1 LIRYDHHA
9 SCIENSQQ
17 IERSRQTDW
26 PQTGA
31 QFAPHVRSCFN
42 LNGRLRR
49 AVNDARL
56 RSAKILVLYSEEVS
70 VLPSDN
76 QTPANTS
83 DPRTIQLLSERENEI
98 LEAWI
103 ENRLAS
109 SDFRETLISGEE
121 LRSDSQIF
129 LRAFITAI
137 ANSNTEE
144 MRGKEFNAIR
154 RLLLEISEARAAQA
168 FSPSETAFYVFSL
181 KESLL
186 PFLRDEYKNDPELLV
201 DEVNK
206 ISKALDKLGSFI
218 FVSTIKNRERV
229 IRQQQQD
236 MLELSTP
243 VVQIWDRIICLPLI
257 GTLDSRRT
265 QLMMERLLERI
276 VKSRAEIAILDIT
289 GVPTVDTQ
297 VANYLIKTVTAVR
310 LLGSTCIITGVGPA
324 IAQTIVHLGID
335 LTGII
340 TRNQLSDG
348 IRLAFELTRQRVIP
362 INSFADGETNTEKGD
377 SDERVQ
383 SAHS

>member
-1 LIRYDHHA
+1 ML
-9 SCIENSQQ
+9 
-17 IERSRQTDW
+17 T
-26 PQTGA
+26 
-31 QFAPHVRSCFN
+31 
-42 LNGRLRR
+42 RR
-49 AVNDARL
+49 E
-56 RSAKILVLYSEEVS
+56 S
-70 VLPSDN
+70 
-76 QTPANTS
+76 
-83 DPRTIQLLSERENEI
+83 EI

-103 ENRLAS
+103 ENRVNS

-121 LRSDSQIF
+121 LRSDSQSF

-137 ANSNTEE
+137 ADSNVEE

-181 KESLL
+181 KETLM
-186 PFLRDEYKNDPELLV
+186 PFFRDEYSDDPNLLI

-206 ISKALDKLGSFI
+206 ISKTLDKLGSFI

-243 VVQIWDRIICLPLI
+243 VVQIWDRILCLPLI
-257 GTLDSRRT
+257 GALDSRRT

-276 VKSRAEIAILDIT
+276 VRTRAEVAILDIT

-335 LTGII
+335 LAGII

-348 IRLAFELTRQRVIP
+348 IRLAFEMTRQKVVATTG
-362 INSFADGETNTEKGD
+362 ADEDETGQEGG

-383 SAHS
+383 GAYS

>member
-1 LIRYDHHA
+1 L
-9 SCIENSQQ
+9 
-17 IERSRQTDW
+17 T
-26 PQTGA
+26 
-31 QFAPHVRSCFN
+31 
-42 LNGRLRR
+42 
-49 AVNDARL
+49 
-56 RSAKILVLYSEEVS
+56 
-70 VLPSDN
+70 SDN
-76 QTPANTS
+76 ALPDNAPN
-83 DPRTIQLLSERENEI
+83 PRTIKLLTDRENDI

-103 ENRLAS
+103 ENRVNS
-109 SDFRETLISGEE
+109 PDFRETLISGEE
-121 LRSDSQIF
+121 LRSDSQSF
-129 LRAFITAI
+129 LRAFVMAI
-137 ANSNTEE
+137 ANSNVEE
-144 MRGKEFNAIR
+144 MRGKEFNSIR

-181 KESLL
+181 KETLVPL
-186 PFLRDEYKNDPELLV
+186 LRDEYRGDPETLL
-201 DEVNK
+201 EELNK
-206 ISKALDKLGSFI
+206 VSKALDKLGSFI

-265 QLMMERLLERI
+265 QLMMERLLDRI
-276 VKSRAEIAILDIT
+276 VRTRAEVAILDIT

-310 LLGSTCIITGVGPA
+310 LLGSTCIVTGVGPS

-348 IRLAFELTRQRVIP
+348 IRLAFELTRQKVVQTGTG
-362 INSFADGETNTEKGD
+362 ADGEAAAEGGEL
-377 SDERVQ
+377 DERVQ
-383 SAHS
+383 SAHP

>member
-1 LIRYDHHA
+1 MA
-9 SCIENSQQ
+9 
-17 IERSRQTDW
+17 
-26 PQTGA
+26 
-31 QFAPHVRSCFN
+31 
-42 LNGRLRR
+42 
-49 AVNDARL
+49 
-56 RSAKILVLYSEEVS
+56 
-70 VLPSDN
+70 SDN
-76 QTPANTS
+76 ATYTNMP
-83 DPRTIQLLSERENEI
+83 DPRTIRLLTERENDI

-103 ENRLAS
+103 ENRINS

-121 LRSDSQIF
+121 LRSDSQSF
-129 LRAFITAI
+129 LRAFIMAV
-137 ANSNTEE
+137 ANSNVEE

-181 KESLL
+181 KETIL
-186 PFLRDEYKNDPELLV
+186 PFLRDEYRDDPETLL
-201 DEVNK
+201 EELNK
-206 ISKALDKLGSFI
+206 LSKALDKLGSFI

-276 VKSRAEIAILDIT
+276 VRSRAEVAILDIT

-310 LLGSTCIITGVGPA
+310 LLGSTCIITGVGPS

-335 LTGII
+335 LAGII

-348 IRLAFELTRQRVIP
+348 IRLAFELTRQKVVQ
-362 INSFADGETNTEKGD
+362 INSIADGAESAEGGD
-377 SDERVQ
+377 ANERVQ
-383 SAHS
+383 SAHP

>member
-1 LIRYDHHA
+1 LA
-9 SCIENSQQ
+9 
-17 IERSRQTDW
+17 TDNV
-26 PQTGA
+26 
-31 QFAPHVRSCFN
+31 APE
-42 LNGRLRR
+42 
-49 AVNDARL
+49 
-56 RSAKILVLYSEEVS
+56 K
-70 VLPSDN
+70 
-76 QTPANTS
+76 TPN
-83 DPRTIQLLSERENEI
+83 PRTIKVLTDREHEI

-103 ENRLAS
+103 ENRVNS

-121 LRSDSQIF
+121 LQADSQSF
-129 LRAFITAI
+129 LRAFVVAI
-137 ANSNTEE
+137 ADSNVEE

-154 RLLLEISEARAAQA
+154 RLLIELSEARAAQA

-181 KESLL
+181 KETLI
-186 PFLRDEYKNDPELLV
+186 PFLRDEFKDDPEILL

-206 ISKALDKLGSFI
+206 LSKTLDKLGSFI

-276 VKSRAEIAILDIT
+276 VRTRSEIAILDIT

-310 LLGSTCIITGVGPA
+310 LLGSTCIVTGVGPS

-348 IRLAFELTRQRVIP
+348 IRLAFELTRQKVVQLTAR
-362 INSFADGETNTEKGD
+362 SDGEAAIEGGD
-377 SDERVQ
+377 TDERVQ
-383 SAHS
+383 SAYP

>member
-1 LIRYDHHA
+1 L
-9 SCIENSQQ
+9 
-17 IERSRQTDW
+17 T
-26 PQTGA
+26 
-31 QFAPHVRSCFN
+31 
-42 LNGRLRR
+42 
-49 AVNDARL
+49 
-56 RSAKILVLYSEEVS
+56 
-70 VLPSDN
+70 SDN
-76 QTPANTS
+76 TSQTVINPL
-83 DPRTIQLLSERENEI
+83 TIKALTEKEDAI
-98 LEAWI
+98 LEAWV
-103 ENRLAS
+103 ENRVNS
-109 SDFRETLISGEE
+109 PDFRETLISGEE
-121 LRSDSQIF
+121 LRSDSQSF

-137 ANSNTEE
+137 ANSNVEE

-154 RLLLEISEARAAQA
+154 RLLLEIAEARAAQA

-186 PFLRDEYKNDPELLV
+186 PFLRDEYGDDPETLL
-201 DEVNK
+201 EELNK
-206 ISKALDKLGSFI
+206 LSKALDKLGSFI
-218 FVSTIKNRERV
+218 FVTTIKNRERV

-276 VKSRAEIAILDIT
+276 VKSRAEVAILDIT

-310 LLGSTCIITGVGPA
+310 LLGSTCIITGVGPS

-335 LTGII
+335 LSGII

-348 IRLAFELTRQRVIP
+348 IRQAFEMTRQRVVP
-362 INSFADGETNTEKGD
+362 INAAPDGESAAEKGD
-377 SDERVQ
+377 ADDRAQ
-383 SAHS
+383 SSYSESW

>member
-1 LIRYDHHA
+1 M
-9 SCIENSQQ
+9 
-17 IERSRQTDW
+17 
-26 PQTGA
+26 
-31 QFAPHVRSCFN
+31 
-42 LNGRLRR
+42 
-49 AVNDARL
+49 
-56 RSAKILVLYSEEVS
+56 
-70 VLPSDN
+70 PSDN
-76 QTPANTS
+76 QTPANTP
-83 DPRTIQLLSERENEI
+83 DPRTIQLLTERENEI
-98 LEAWI
+98 LEAWV
-103 ENRLAS
+103 ENRVQS

-121 LRSDSQIF
+121 LRSDSQTF

-137 ANSNTEE
+137 ANSNVEE

-181 KESLL
+181 KETLL
-186 PFLRDEYKNDPELLV
+186 PFLNDEYKTDPELLLS
-201 DEVNK
+201 EVSK
-206 ISKALDKLGSFI
+206 ISRALDKLGSFI

-276 VKSRAEIAILDIT
+276 VKSRAEVAILDIT

-335 LTGII
+335 LSGII

-348 IRLAFELTRQRVIP
+348 IRLAFELTRQRVIA
-362 INSFADGETNTEKGD
+362 INSTAETETGTEKGD

>member
-1 LIRYDHHA
+1 LA
-9 SCIENSQQ
+9 
-17 IERSRQTDW
+17 
-26 PQTGA
+26 
-31 QFAPHVRSCFN
+31 
-42 LNGRLRR
+42 
-49 AVNDARL
+49 
-56 RSAKILVLYSEEVS
+56 
-70 VLPSDN
+70 SDN
-76 QTPANTS
+76 TKTENAP
-83 DPRTIQLLSERENEI
+83 DPRTIKLLTERENEI
-98 LEAWI
+98 LESWI
-103 ENRLAS
+103 ENRVNS

-121 LRSDSQIF
+121 LRADSQSF
-129 LRAFITAI
+129 LRAFFFAI
-137 ANSNTEE
+137 ENSNVEE

-154 RLLLEISEARAAQA
+154 RLLLEISETRAAQA

-181 KESLL
+181 KETLL
-186 PFLRDEYKNDPELLV
+186 PFLRDEYQNDPEALL
-201 DEVNK
+201 DEINK
-206 ISKALDKLGSFI
+206 LSKALDKLGSFI

-276 VKSRAEIAILDIT
+276 VRSRAEVAILDIT

-310 LLGSTCIITGVGPA
+310 LLGSTCIITGVGPS

-348 IRLAFELTRQRVIP
+348 IRLAFELTRQKVVQIGAG
-362 INSFADGETNTEKGD
+362 ADGEAISEGGEI
-377 SDERVQ
+377 DERVQ
-383 SAHS
+383 SAHP

>member
-1 LIRYDHHA
+1 M
-9 SCIENSQQ
+9 
-17 IERSRQTDW
+17 T
-26 PQTGA
+26 
-31 QFAPHVRSCFN
+31 
-42 LNGRLRR
+42 
-49 AVNDARL
+49 
-56 RSAKILVLYSEEVS
+56 
-70 VLPSDN
+70 SDN
-76 QTPANTS
+76 ATPSNAPN
-83 DPRTIQLLSERENEI
+83 PRTIKLLTERENDI
-98 LEAWI
+98 LETWI
-103 ENRLAS
+103 ENRINS

-121 LRSDSQIF
+121 LRSDSQSF
-129 LRAFITAI
+129 LRAFVMAI
-137 ANSNTEE
+137 ANSNVEE
-144 MRGKEFNAIR
+144 MRGKEFNSIR

-181 KESLL
+181 KETLL
-186 PFLRDEYKNDPELLV
+186 PLLRDEYQSDAETLL

-206 ISKALDKLGSFI
+206 LSKALDKLGSFI

-276 VKSRAEIAILDIT
+276 VRTRAEVAILDIT

-310 LLGSTCIITGVGPA
+310 LLGSTCIITGVGPS

-335 LTGII
+335 LAGII

-348 IRLAFELTRQRVIP
+348 IKLAFELTRQKVVPTGISA
-362 INSFADGETNTEKGD
+362 NGEATAEGGET
-377 SDERVQ
+377 DERVQ
-383 SAHS
+383 SAHP

>member
-1 LIRYDHHA
+1 M
-9 SCIENSQQ
+9 
-17 IERSRQTDW
+17 
-26 PQTGA
+26 
-31 QFAPHVRSCFN
+31 
-42 LNGRLRR
+42 
-49 AVNDARL
+49 
-56 RSAKILVLYSEEVS
+56 
-70 VLPSDN
+70 PSDN

-83 DPRTIQLLSERENEI
+83 DPRTIQLLSEREKEI

-121 LRSDSQIF
+121 LRSDSQTF

-218 FVSTIKNRERV
+218 FVATIKNRERV

-297 VANYLIKTVTAVR
+297 VANYLIKTVPAVR

-377 SDERVQ
+377 GDERVQ

>member
-1 LIRYDHHA
+1 M
-9 SCIENSQQ
+9 
-17 IERSRQTDW
+17 T
-26 PQTGA
+26 
-31 QFAPHVRSCFN
+31 
-42 LNGRLRR
+42 
-49 AVNDARL
+49 
-56 RSAKILVLYSEEVS
+56 
-70 VLPSDN
+70 SDN
-76 QTPANTS
+76 VVPAYSPNL
-83 DPRTIQLLSERENEI
+83 RTISLLADKENEI

-103 ENRLAS
+103 ENRINS

-121 LRSDSQIF
+121 LRADSQSF
-129 LRAFITAI
+129 LRAFITAV

-144 MRGKEFNAIR
+144 MRGKEFNSIR

-181 KESLL
+181 KETIL
-186 PFLRDEYKNDPELLV
+186 PFLRDEYSDDPETLL
-201 DEVNK
+201 EELNK
-206 ISKALDKLGSFI
+206 LSKALDKLGSFI

-276 VKSRAEIAILDIT
+276 VRSRAEVAILDIT

-310 LLGSTCIITGVGPA
+310 LLGSTCIVTGVGPS

-335 LTGII
+335 LAGII

-348 IRLAFELTRQRVIP
+348 IRLAFELTRQKVVPVNIVV
-362 INSFADGETNTEKGD
+362 NGEDSFEGGDADD
-377 SDERVQ
+377 RVQ
-383 SAHS
+383 SAHP

>member
-1 LIRYDHHA
+1 MA
-9 SCIENSQQ
+9 SDN
-17 IERSRQTDW
+17 
-26 PQTGA
+26 
-31 QFAPHVRSCFN
+31 
-42 LNGRLRR
+42 
-49 AVNDARL
+49 
-56 RSAKILVLYSEEVS
+56 
-70 VLPSDN
+70 VLPEN
-76 QTPANTS
+76 AAH
-83 DPRTIQLLSERENEI
+83 PRTVKVLTERESEI

-103 ENRLAS
+103 ENRINS

-121 LRSDSQIF
+121 LRSDSQSF
-129 LRAFITAI
+129 LRAFIMAI
-137 ANSNTEE
+137 ANSSVEE
-144 MRGKEFNAIR
+144 MRGKEFNSIR

-181 KESLL
+181 KETLL
-186 PFLRDEYKNDPELLV
+186 PFLRDEYGNDPETLL
-201 DEVNK
+201 DELNK
-206 ISKALDKLGSFI
+206 LSKALDKLGSFI

-276 VKSRAEIAILDIT
+276 VRSRAEVAILDIT
-289 GVPTVDTQ
+289 GVSTVDTQ

-310 LLGSTCIITGVGPA
+310 LLGSTCIITGLGPS

-335 LTGII
+335 LTRII

-348 IRLAFELTRQRVIP
+348 IRLAFELTRQKVVQAGNGNGIEP
-362 INSFADGETNTEKGD
+362 KPEGGEI
-377 SDERVQ
+377 DERVQ
-383 SAHS
+383 SAHP

>member
-1 LIRYDHHA
+1 MPTDH
-9 SCIENSQQ
+9 
-17 IERSRQTDW
+17 QTS
-26 PQTGA
+26 T
-31 QFAPHVRSCFN
+31 N
-42 LNGRLRR
+42 
-49 AVNDARL
+49 
-56 RSAKILVLYSEEVS
+56 
-70 VLPSDN
+70 
-76 QTPANTS
+76 TP
-83 DPRTIQLLSERENEI
+83 DPRTIQLLTERENEI
-98 LEAWI
+98 LEVWV
-103 ENRLAS
+103 ENRVQS

-121 LRSDSQIF
+121 LRSDSQTF

-137 ANSNTEE
+137 ANSNAEE

-186 PFLRDEYKNDPELLV
+186 PFLRDEYQNEPELLM
-201 DEVNK
+201 DEVNI

-276 VKSRAEIAILDIT
+276 VKTRAEIAILDIT

-310 LLGSTCIITGVGPA
+310 LLGSTCIVTGVGPA

-348 IRLAFELTRQRVIP
+348 IRLAFELTRQRVVP
-362 INSFADGETNTEKGD
+362 LNSYADGDASAEKGE

-383 SAHS
+383 SAHP

>member
-1 LIRYDHHA
+1 ML
-9 SCIENSQQ
+9 
-17 IERSRQTDW
+17 T
-26 PQTGA
+26 
-31 QFAPHVRSCFN
+31 
-42 LNGRLRR
+42 
-49 AVNDARL
+49 
-56 RSAKILVLYSEEVS
+56 
-70 VLPSDN
+70 
-76 QTPANTS
+76 
-83 DPRTIQLLSERENEI
+83 ERENEI

-103 ENRLAS
+103 ENRINS

-121 LRSDSQIF
+121 LRSDSQSF
-129 LRAFITAI
+129 LRAFIQAV
-137 ANSNTEE
+137 ANSNVEE

-181 KESLL
+181 KETLL
-186 PFLRDEYKNDPELLV
+186 PFLRDEYRDDPELLLE
-201 DEVNK
+201 EVNK
-206 ISKALDKLGSFI
+206 LSKALDKLGSFI

-265 QLMMERLLERI
+265 QLMMERLLDRI
-276 VKSRAEIAILDIT
+276 VRTRAEVAILDIT

-297 VANYLIKTVTAVR
+297 VANYLIKTVNAVR
-310 LLGSTCIITGVGPA
+310 LLGSTCIVTGVGPA

-335 LTGII
+335 LAGII

-348 IRLAFELTRQRVIP
+348 IRLAFEMTRQKVVQM
-362 INSFADGETNTEKGD
+362 NHANGEAMLEGGET
-377 SDERVQ
+377 DEHVQ

>member
-1 LIRYDHHA
+1 LTSDNTTSA
-9 SCIENSQQ
+9 N
-17 IERSRQTDW
+17 T
-26 PQTGA
+26 P
-31 QFAPHVRSCFN
+31 
-42 LNGRLRR
+42 
-49 AVNDARL
+49 DAR
-56 RSAKILVLYSEEVS
+56 
-70 VLPSDN
+70 
-76 QTPANTS
+76 
-83 DPRTIQLLSERENEI
+83 TIRLLTERENEI

-103 ENRLAS
+103 ENRIGS

-121 LRSDSQIF
+121 LRSDSQSF
-129 LRAFITAI
+129 LRAFIMAV
-137 ANSNTEE
+137 ANSNVEE
-144 MRGKEFNAIR
+144 MRGKEFNSIR

-181 KESLL
+181 KETIL
-186 PFLRDEYKNDPELLV
+186 PFLRDEFRDDPETLLE
-201 DEVNK
+201 EVNK
-206 ISKALDKLGSFI
+206 LSKALDKLGSFI

-276 VKSRAEIAILDIT
+276 VRSRAEVAILDIT

-310 LLGSTCIITGVGPA
+310 LLGSTCIITGVGPS

-335 LTGII
+335 LAGII

-348 IRLAFELTRQRVIP
+348 IRLAFELTRQKVVP
-362 INSFADGETNTEKGD
+362 INNIADGEDLTEGGD
-377 SDERVQ
+377 ANERVQ
-383 SAHS
+383 SAHP

>member
-1 LIRYDHHA
+1 LA
-9 SCIENSQQ
+9 
-17 IERSRQTDW
+17 
-26 PQTGA
+26 
-31 QFAPHVRSCFN
+31 
-42 LNGRLRR
+42 
-49 AVNDARL
+49 
-56 RSAKILVLYSEEVS
+56 
-70 VLPSDN
+70 SDN
-76 QTPANTS
+76 PTLTNTP
-83 DPRTIQLLSERENEI
+83 DPRTIRLITERENEI

-103 ENRLAS
+103 ENRINS

-121 LRSDSQIF
+121 LRSDSQSF
-129 LRAFITAI
+129 LRAFIMAV
-137 ANSNTEE
+137 ANSNVEE
-144 MRGKEFNAIR
+144 MRGKEFNSIR

-181 KESLL
+181 KETIL
-186 PFLRDEYKNDPELLV
+186 PFLRDEYRNDPETLL

-206 ISKALDKLGSFI
+206 LSKALDKLGSFI

-276 VKSRAEIAILDIT
+276 VRSRAEVAILDIT

-310 LLGSTCIITGVGPA
+310 LLGSTCIVTGVGPS

-335 LTGII
+335 LAGII

-348 IRLAFELTRQRVIP
+348 IRLAFELTRQKVVS
-362 INSFADGETNTEKGD
+362 INSVADGEDTLEGGD
-377 SDERVQ
+377 SNERVQ
-383 SAHS
+383 SAYP

>member
-1 LIRYDHHA
+1 M
-9 SCIENSQQ
+9 S
-17 IERSRQTDW
+17 
-26 PQTGA
+26 
-31 QFAPHVRSCFN
+31 
-42 LNGRLRR
+42 
-49 AVNDARL
+49 
-56 RSAKILVLYSEEVS
+56 
-70 VLPSDN
+70 SDN
-76 QTPANTS
+76 ATSANMP
-83 DPRTIQLLSERENEI
+83 DPRTIRLLTERENEI
-98 LEAWI
+98 LESWI
-103 ENRLAS
+103 ENRINS

-121 LRSDSQIF
+121 LRSDSQSF
-129 LRAFITAI
+129 LRAFVMAV
-137 ANSNTEE
+137 ANSNVEE
-144 MRGKEFNAIR
+144 MRGKEFNSIR

-181 KESLL
+181 KETIL
-186 PFLRDEYKNDPELLV
+186 PFLRDEYRNDPETLLE
-201 DEVNK
+201 EVNK
-206 ISKALDKLGSFI
+206 LSKALDKLGSFI

-276 VKSRAEIAILDIT
+276 VRSRAEVAILDIT

-310 LLGSTCIITGVGPA
+310 LLGSTCIVTGVGPS

-335 LTGII
+335 LAGII

-348 IRLAFELTRQRVIP
+348 IRLAFELTRQKVVP
-362 INSFADGETNTEKGD
+362 MNFAADGEDSAEGGD
-377 SDERVQ
+377 ANERVQ
-383 SAHS
+383 SAHP

>member
-1 LIRYDHHA
+1 M
-9 SCIENSQQ
+9 
-17 IERSRQTDW
+17 T
-26 PQTGA
+26 
-31 QFAPHVRSCFN
+31 
-42 LNGRLRR
+42 
-49 AVNDARL
+49 
-56 RSAKILVLYSEEVS
+56 
-70 VLPSDN
+70 SDN
-76 QTPANTS
+76 ATPSNAPN
-83 DPRTIQLLSERENEI
+83 PRTIKLLTERENEI
-98 LEAWI
+98 LETWI
-103 ENRLAS
+103 ENRINS
-109 SDFRETLISGEE
+109 PDFRETLISGEE
-121 LRSDSQIF
+121 LRSDSQSF
-129 LRAFITAI
+129 LRAFLMAI
-137 ANSNTEE
+137 ENSNVEE

-181 KESLL
+181 KETLHPL
-186 PFLRDEYKNDPELLV
+186 LRDEYQEDPETLLE
-201 DEVNK
+201 EVNK
-206 ISKALDKLGSFI
+206 LSKALDKLGSFI

-276 VKSRAEIAILDIT
+276 VRTRAEVAILDIT

-310 LLGSTCIITGVGPA
+310 LLGSTCIITGVGPS

-348 IRLAFELTRQRVIP
+348 IKLAFELTRQKVVQTGVA
-362 INSFADGETNTEKGD
+362 NGEATAEGGET
-377 SDERVQ
+377 DERVQ
-383 SAHS
+383 SAHP

>member
-1 LIRYDHHA
+1 L
-9 SCIENSQQ
+9 
-17 IERSRQTDW
+17 T
-26 PQTGA
+26 
-31 QFAPHVRSCFN
+31 
-42 LNGRLRR
+42 
-49 AVNDARL
+49 
-56 RSAKILVLYSEEVS
+56 
-70 VLPSDN
+70 SDN
-76 QTPANTS
+76 VVPGYSPNQ
-83 DPRTIQLLSERENEI
+83 RTISLLADKENEI

-103 ENRLAS
+103 ENRINS

-121 LRSDSQIF
+121 LRADSQSF
-129 LRAFITAI
+129 LRAFITAV
-137 ANSNTEE
+137 ANSKTEE
-144 MRGKEFNAIR
+144 MRGKEFNSIR

-181 KESLL
+181 KETIL
-186 PFLRDEYKNDPELLV
+186 PFLRDEYRDDPETLL
-201 DEVNK
+201 EELNK
-206 ISKALDKLGSFI
+206 LSKALDKLGSFI

-276 VKSRAEIAILDIT
+276 VRSRAEVAILDIT

-310 LLGSTCIITGVGPA
+310 LLGSTCIVTGVGPS

-335 LTGII
+335 LAGII

-348 IRLAFELTRQRVIP
+348 IRLAFELTRQKVVPVNTIV
-362 INSFADGETNTEKGD
+362 NGEDSVEGGDADD
-377 SDERVQ
+377 RIQ
-383 SAHS
+383 SAHP

>member
-1 LIRYDHHA
+1 MSL
-9 SCIENSQQ
+9 
-17 IERSRQTDW
+17 
-26 PQTGA
+26 
-31 QFAPHVRSCFN
+31 
-42 LNGRLRR
+42 
-49 AVNDARL
+49 
-56 RSAKILVLYSEEVS
+56 
-70 VLPSDN
+70 DN
-76 QTPANTS
+76 ATYTNVP
-83 DPRTIQLLSERENEI
+83 DPRTIRLLTERESDI

-103 ENRLAS
+103 ENRINS

-121 LRSDSQIF
+121 LRSDSQSF
-129 LRAFITAI
+129 LRAFIMAV
-137 ANSNTEE
+137 ANSNVEE

-181 KESLL
+181 KETIL
-186 PFLRDEYKNDPELLV
+186 PFLRDEYRDDPETLL
-201 DEVNK
+201 EELNK
-206 ISKALDKLGSFI
+206 LSKALDKLGSFI

-276 VKSRAEIAILDIT
+276 VRSRAEVAILDIT

-310 LLGSTCIITGVGPA
+310 LLGSTCIITGVGPS

-335 LTGII
+335 LAGII

-348 IRLAFELTRQRVIP
+348 IRLAFELTRQKVVP
-362 INSFADGETNTEKGD
+362 INSIADGIESVEGGDTN
-377 SDERVQ
+377 ERVQ
-383 SAHS
+383 SAHP

>member
-1 LIRYDHHA
+1 V
-9 SCIENSQQ
+9 
-17 IERSRQTDW
+17 
-26 PQTGA
+26 P
-31 QFAPHVRSCFN
+31 
-42 LNGRLRR
+42 
-49 AVNDARL
+49 
-56 RSAKILVLYSEEVS
+56 
-70 VLPSDN
+70 
-76 QTPANTS
+76 
-83 DPRTIQLLSERENEI
+83 DPRTIRLLTERESDI

-103 ENRLAS
+103 ENRINS

-121 LRSDSQIF
+121 LRSDSQSF
-129 LRAFITAI
+129 LRAFIMAV
-137 ANSNTEE
+137 ANSNVEE

-181 KESLL
+181 KETIL
-186 PFLRDEYKNDPELLV
+186 PFLRDEYRDDPETLL
-201 DEVNK
+201 EELNK
-206 ISKALDKLGSFI
+206 LSKALDKLGSFI

-276 VKSRAEIAILDIT
+276 VRSRAEVAILDIT

-310 LLGSTCIITGVGPA
+310 LLGSTCIITGVGPS

-335 LTGII
+335 LAGII

-348 IRLAFELTRQRVIP
+348 IRLAFELTRQKVVP
-362 INSFADGETNTEKGD
+362 INSIADGIESVEGGDTN
-377 SDERVQ
+377 ERVQ
-383 SAHS
+383 SAHP

>member
-1 LIRYDHHA
+1 
-9 SCIENSQQ
+9 
-17 IERSRQTDW
+17 
-26 PQTGA
+26 
-31 QFAPHVRSCFN
+31 
-42 LNGRLRR
+42 
-49 AVNDARL
+49 
-56 RSAKILVLYSEEVS
+56 
-70 VLPSDN
+70 LPSDTP
-76 QTPANTS
+76 TPANTPN
-83 DPRTIQLLSERENEI
+83 PRTIKILTERENEI

-103 ENRLAS
+103 ENRVAS

-121 LRSDSQIF
+121 LRSDSQTF
-129 LRAFITAI
+129 MRAFITAL

-186 PFLRDEYKNDPELLV
+186 PFLRDEYKNDPELLI
-201 DEVNK
+201 DELNK

-218 FVSTIKNRERV
+218 FVATIKNRERV

-276 VKSRAEIAILDIT
+276 VKTRAEIAILDIT

-335 LTGII
+335 LSGII

-362 INSFADGETNTEKGD
+362 INSFVDGETATEKGD

-383 SAHS
+383 SAHP

>member
-1 LIRYDHHA
+1 MA
-9 SCIENSQQ
+9 
-17 IERSRQTDW
+17 
-26 PQTGA
+26 
-31 QFAPHVRSCFN
+31 
-42 LNGRLRR
+42 
-49 AVNDARL
+49 
-56 RSAKILVLYSEEVS
+56 
-70 VLPSDN
+70 SDN
-76 QTPANTS
+76 TKTENAP
-83 DPRTIQLLSERENEI
+83 DPRTIKLLTERENEI
-98 LEAWI
+98 LESWI
-103 ENRLAS
+103 ENRVNS

-121 LRSDSQIF
+121 LRADSQSF
-129 LRAFITAI
+129 LRAFFSAI
-137 ANSNTEE
+137 ENSNVEE

-154 RLLLEISEARAAQA
+154 RLLLEISETRAAQA

-181 KESLL
+181 KETLL
-186 PFLRDEYKNDPELLV
+186 PFLRDEYQNDPETLL
-201 DEVNK
+201 DEINK
-206 ISKALDKLGSFI
+206 LSKALDKLGSFI

-276 VKSRAEIAILDIT
+276 VRSRAEVAILDIT

-310 LLGSTCIITGVGPA
+310 LLGSTCIITGVGPS

-348 IRLAFELTRQRVIP
+348 IRLAFELTRQKVVQIGAG
-362 INSFADGETNTEKGD
+362 ADGEAISEGGET
-377 SDERVQ
+377 DERVQ
-383 SAHS
+383 SAHP

>member
-1 LIRYDHHA
+1 M
-9 SCIENSQQ
+9 
-17 IERSRQTDW
+17 T
-26 PQTGA
+26 
-31 QFAPHVRSCFN
+31 
-42 LNGRLRR
+42 
-49 AVNDARL
+49 
-56 RSAKILVLYSEEVS
+56 
-70 VLPSDN
+70 SDN
-76 QTPANTS
+76 ARPGNAPN
-83 DPRTIQLLSERENEI
+83 PRTIKVLTERENDI

-103 ENRLAS
+103 ENRINS

-121 LRSDSQIF
+121 LRADSQSF
-129 LRAFITAI
+129 LRAFLMAI
-137 ANSNTEE
+137 ENSNVEE

-181 KESLL
+181 KETLL
-186 PFLRDEYKNDPELLV
+186 PLLRDEYQDNPETLL

-206 ISKALDKLGSFI
+206 LSKALDKLGSFI

-243 VVQIWDRIICLPLI
+243 VVQIWERIICLPLI

-276 VKSRAEIAILDIT
+276 VRTRAEIAILDIT

-310 LLGSTCIITGVGPA
+310 LLGSTCIITGVGPS

-335 LTGII
+335 LAGII

-348 IRLAFELTRQRVIP
+348 IKLAFELTRQKVVP
-362 INSFADGETNTEKGD
+362 TSAASGSEATVEGGEP
-377 SDERVQ
+377 DERVQ
-383 SAHS
+383 SAHP

>member
-1 LIRYDHHA
+1 LA
-9 SCIENSQQ
+9 SEN
-17 IERSRQTDW
+17 
-26 PQTGA
+26 
-31 QFAPHVRSCFN
+31 N
-42 LNGRLRR
+42 
-49 AVNDARL
+49 
-56 RSAKILVLYSEEVS
+56 
-70 VLPSDN
+70 
-76 QTPANTS
+76 TPTNTPDS
-83 DPRTIQLLSERENEI
+83 RTIRLLTERENEI

-103 ENRLAS
+103 ENRIGS

-121 LRSDSQIF
+121 LRSDSQSF
-129 LRAFITAI
+129 LRAFIMAV
-137 ANSNTEE
+137 ANSNVEE
-144 MRGKEFNAIR
+144 MRGKEFNSIR

-181 KESLL
+181 KETIL
-186 PFLRDEYKNDPELLV
+186 PFLRDEYRDDPETLLE
-201 DEVNK
+201 EVNK
-206 ISKALDKLGSFI
+206 LSKALDKLGSFI

-276 VKSRAEIAILDIT
+276 VRTRAEVAILDIT

-310 LLGSTCIITGVGPA
+310 LLGSTCIVTGVGPS

-335 LTGII
+335 LAGIT

-348 IRLAFELTRQRVIP
+348 IRLAFELTRQKVVP
-362 INSFADGETNTEKGD
+362 INATADGEDLIEGGD
-377 SDERVQ
+377 SNERVQ
-383 SAHS
+383 SAHP

>member
-1 LIRYDHHA
+1 M
-9 SCIENSQQ
+9 
-17 IERSRQTDW
+17 T
-26 PQTGA
+26 
-31 QFAPHVRSCFN
+31 
-42 LNGRLRR
+42 
-49 AVNDARL
+49 
-56 RSAKILVLYSEEVS
+56 
-70 VLPSDN
+70 SDN
-76 QTPANTS
+76 AIPGNAPN
-83 DPRTIQLLSERENEI
+83 PRTIKLLTDRENDI

-103 ENRLAS
+103 ENRVNS

-121 LRSDSQIF
+121 LRSDSQSF
-129 LRAFITAI
+129 LRAFVMAI
-137 ANSNTEE
+137 ANSNVEE
-144 MRGKEFNAIR
+144 MRGKEFNSIR

-181 KESLL
+181 KETLL
-186 PFLRDEYKNDPELLV
+186 PLLRDEYQQDPETLL

-265 QLMMERLLERI
+265 QLMMERLLDRI
-276 VKSRAEIAILDIT
+276 VRTRAEVAILDIT

-310 LLGSTCIITGVGPA
+310 LLGSTCIITGVGPS

-348 IRLAFELTRQRVIP
+348 IKLAFELTRQKVVQTGSIA
-362 INSFADGETNTEKGD
+362 NGEVTAEGGEP
-377 SDERVQ
+377 DERVQ